1 MPNYEHEKAKE
12 KEREI
17 MEDVDEALKN
27 NSDALSIFRPCMLFE
42 TQEVLHR
49 SSIDRFGDK
58 LKII

>member
-42 TQEVLHR
+42 T
-49 SSIDRFGDK
+49 
-58 LKII
+58 